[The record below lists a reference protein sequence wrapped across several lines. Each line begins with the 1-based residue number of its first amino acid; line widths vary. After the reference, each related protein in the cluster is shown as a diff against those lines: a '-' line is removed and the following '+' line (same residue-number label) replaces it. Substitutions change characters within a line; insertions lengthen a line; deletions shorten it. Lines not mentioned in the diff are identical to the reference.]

1 MILIRDPHHIEQ
13 VSDPV
18 LQDFL
23 RQRLSALADNGSYA
37 ADQHGYLIIVEPGD
51 TADAIASLTD
61 VHILCNWVDGHR
73 FPDCNFIPS
82 FDFMEELEH
91 CYELG
96 VCLNDDGFT
105 IVVIILKE
113 PGIDN
118 EILAMCKMFTSPI
131 TLVS

>member
-1 MILIRDPHHIEQ
+1 MILIRDPDHIAQ
-13 VSDPV
+13 IANPH

-23 RQRLSALADNGSYA
+23 RQRLSALADHGFYTP
-37 ADQHGYLIIVEPGD
+37 DLHGYMIIVEPGD
-51 TADAIASLTD
+51 NADEIASVTD
-61 VHILCNWVDGHR
+61 FHILRNWVDGHR
-73 FPDCNFIPS
+73 FPDCNFVPS

-105 IVVIILKE
+105 ILVIILKQ
-113 PGIDN
+113 PDIDN
-118 EILAMCKMFTSPI
+118 DILAMCKMFTSPI